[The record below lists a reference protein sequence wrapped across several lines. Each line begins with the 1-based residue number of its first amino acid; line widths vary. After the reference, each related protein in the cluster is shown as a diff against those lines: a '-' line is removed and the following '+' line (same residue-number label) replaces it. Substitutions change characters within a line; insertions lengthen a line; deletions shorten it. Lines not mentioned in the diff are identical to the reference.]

1 MMCHGVSLSIVTDW
15 CHIGGRAGD
24 PCVNIPLA
32 ETSMKISYKI
42 LYHLPRI
49 SCCGVGCG
57 IFRGL
62 GSEDFGLPLVRNDFL
77 YEFELNSIGSI
88 CRFVPV
94 RSRW

>member
-1 MMCHGVSLSIVTDW
+1 M
-15 CHIGGRAGD
+15 GGRAGD

-32 ETSMKISYKI
+32 EKGLKITCFVYD
-42 LYHLPRI
+42 YLPRI

-88 CRFVPV
+88 CRLVPV